1 MSIQLVIKY
10 LFLCSD
16 DRLKHKD
23 VFDLIKKHDLYNVI
37 HRVIVPLIEL
47 DSDRAIA
54 MLLEKQKIPPD
65 IVVQQLDQRQDFL
78 YLVS

>member
-1 MSIQLVIKY
+1 M
-10 LFLCSD
+10 
-16 DRLKHKD
+16 
-23 VFDLIKKHDLYNVI
+23 
-37 HRVIVPLIEL
+37 PLIEL
-47 DSDRAIA
+47 DSERAIA